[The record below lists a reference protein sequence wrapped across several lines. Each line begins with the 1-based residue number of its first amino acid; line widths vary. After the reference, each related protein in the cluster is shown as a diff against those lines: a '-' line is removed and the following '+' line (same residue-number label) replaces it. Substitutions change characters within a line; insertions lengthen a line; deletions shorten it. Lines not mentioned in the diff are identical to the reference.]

1 MRRWA
6 DVKMRR
12 CEDEKMWRWEDVKWE
27 DVKMWRCEDEKM
39 RYRPPLLEEPCAQT
53 LSGKNS
59 HVTNMGHINHITDIF
74 KITSPTCK
82 VAELFSPSITTTVW
96 HGKSWNSNSISGT
109 VKAGF
114 NGAKTQRRG
123 KTRKQT
129 AAWARGNRPGG
140 QTGPTID
147 RWCNIVLTT
156 WELPM
161 DTNGNIW

>member
-1 MRRWA
+1 M
-6 DVKMRR
+6 KMR
-12 CEDEKMWRWEDVKWE
+12 
-27 DVKMWRCEDEKM
+27 RCEDEKM